1 MKEEGERERERETEQ
16 MAVIHE
22 LEITYIADLLSKH
35 ATPRMLVMVAKLHVQ
50 VNNISGN
57 RSSTIQVQVTRRA
70 SWKKKNPDKFFTM
83 IMVYIIILV

>member
-16 MAVIHE
+16 TAVIHE

-50 VNNISGN
+50 VNYISSN

-70 SWKKKNPDKFFTM
+70 SWKKNPDKFFTM
-83 IMVYIIILV
+83 IMVYIVILV